1 MPKTSLNVKPNY
13 CPRWTMQHAVREVI
27 QNAQDCK
34 SLGGTAEYTHRGDTL
49 TVTSTGGGSLDERAL
64 VFGET
69 SKADDNR
76 AIGQFGDGL
85 KVALVVF
92 ARLGVAVRI
101 DTGRQFWTL
110 SVDDGVVH
118 VITRNKAAATH
129 RDRVVFEIPGVSPED
144 WREWRKGFLFL
155 TDCANAGPIGGYI
168 TPWGTVL
175 TDPSNRGCIYVQ
187 GILIERRDR
196 LSCGYNFDRGVVT
209 ISRDREVV
217 DGWMLENYIRYML
230 GHAAKSDAGAAA
242 VVMGMLS
249 NDSEDLRNLSNP
261 GAVFGSDFAAKALA
275 SFQGAHGNALAVSSQ
290 DEALKAGQN
299 GFSAVLVP
307 LALQKVLESA
317 GLPSVNAA
325 IDRRSTEIAET
336 YAIDSLASDE
346 SERLSNVL
354 GWLNSALAN
363 AGEPAAIVEVV
374 SFANPSLLGLH
385 DSGTGIVKLAR
396 RNLGDTGRTAAT
408 LIHEVAHRAG
418 GDGTAAHRQEIERL
432 FGLVA
437 AARFGV

>member
-1 MPKTSLNVKPNY
+1 MPKTSLNVKPSY

-34 SLGGTAEYTHRGDTL
+34 NLGGTAEYTHRGDTL

-69 SKADDNR
+69 SKADNSR

-118 VITRNKAAATH
+118 VVTRNKAAATH
-129 RDRVVFEIPGVSPED
+129 RDRAVFEIPGVSVDD
-144 WREWRKGFLFL
+144 WREWRKVFLFL
-155 TDCANAGPIGGYI
+155 SDGATNGHSTGYK

-175 TDPSNRGCIYVQ
+175 TDPCHKGCIYVQ

-196 LSCGYNFDRGVVT
+196 LACGYNFDRGVVT

-217 DGWMLENYIRYML
+217 DSWNMEYIIRHML
-230 GHAAKSDAGAAA
+230 GHAAKSDAGAA
-242 VVMGMLS
+242 VTVMGMLS

-261 GAVFGSDFAAKALA
+261 TAVFGSDFAAKALQ
-275 SFQGAHGNALAVSSQ
+275 SFQAAHGNALAVSSQ

-307 LALQKVLESA
+307 LALRKVLESA
-317 GLPSVNAA
+317 GLTSVEMA
-325 IDRRSTEIAET
+325 IDRRSTEIIEVHT
-336 YAIDSLASDE
+336 LSSLNADE
-346 SERLSNVL
+346 QERLNNVL
-354 GWLNSALAN
+354 GWLNSALAT
-363 AGEPAAIVEVV
+363 AGESTAIVEVV
-374 SFANPSLLGLH
+374 TFANTSLLGLH
-385 DSGTGIVKLAR
+385 DGATGIVKLAR
-396 RNLGDTGRTAAT
+396 RNLSDTGRTAAT

-418 GDGTAAHRQEIERL
+418 GDGTAEHRQEIERL

-437 AARFGV
+437 AARFGA

>member
-1 MPKTSLNVKPNY
+1 
-13 CPRWTMQHAVREVI
+13 
-27 QNAQDCK
+27 
-34 SLGGTAEYTHRGDTL
+34 
-49 TVTSTGGGSLDERAL
+49 

-69 SKADDNR
+69 SKADDSR

-110 SVDDGVVH
+110 SVDGGVVH
-118 VITRNKAAATH
+118 VVTRNKSLATH
-129 RDRVVFEIPGVSPED
+129 RDRVVFEIPGVSVED

-155 TDCANAGPIGGYI
+155 QGDSPAGYQ

-175 TDPSNRGCIYVQ
+175 TDPCHKGCIYVQ
-187 GILIERRDR
+187 GILVERRDR
-196 LSCGYNFDRGVVT
+196 LSCGYNFNRGVLT

-217 DGWMLENYIRYML
+217 DGWMLENYMRYML

-242 VVMGMLS
+242 VVMSMLS
-249 NDSEDLRNLSNP
+249 NDAEDLRNLSNP
-261 GAVFGSDFAAKALA
+261 AAVFGSDFAAKALA

-290 DEALKAGQN
+290 DEALRAGQN
-299 GFSAVLVP
+299 GFGAVLVP
-307 LALQKVLESA
+307 AALQKVLESA

-325 IDRRSTEIAET
+325 IDRRSTEVSEIHAV
-336 YAIDSLASDE
+336 DSLTEDE
-346 SERLSNVL
+346 RERFSNVL
-354 GWLNSALAN
+354 GWLNAALAN
-363 AGEPAAIVEVV
+363 AGEPTAVVEIVT
-374 SFANPSLLGLH
+374 FANPTLLGLH
-385 DSGTGIVKLAR
+385 DSSTGIVKLAR
-396 RNLGDTGRTAAT
+396 RNLSDTGRTAAT

-437 AARFGV
+437 AARFGA

>member
-1 MPKTSLNVKPNY
+1 MPKTSLNVKISY
-13 CPRWTMQHAVREVI
+13 CPRWTLQHAIREVV

-76 AIGQFGDGL
+76 TIGQFGDGL

-92 ARLGVAVRI
+92 ARLGVPVRI

-118 VITRNKAAATH
+118 VVTRNKSLATH
-129 RDRVVFEIPGVSPED
+129 RDRVVFEIPGVSGDD

-155 TDCANAGPIGGYI
+155 QNDSPAGHV

-175 TDPSNRGCIYVQ
+175 TDPCHKGCIYVQ

-196 LSCGYNFDRGVVT
+196 LSCGYNFDRGVLT

-217 DGWMLENYIRYML
+217 DGWMLENYMRYML

-249 NDSEDLRNLSNP
+249 NDAEDLRNLSNP
-261 GAVFGSDFAAKALA
+261 TAVFGSDFAAKALA

-290 DEALKAGQN
+290 DEALRAGQN

-317 GLPSVNAA
+317 GLPSVNTA
-325 IDRRSTEIAET
+325 IDRRSTEVAET
-336 YAIDSLASDE
+336 HGIDSLNSDE

-354 GWLNSALAN
+354 GWLNAALVN
-363 AGEPAAIVEVV
+363 AGEPAAVV
-374 SFANPSLLGLH
+374 DVVTFANPTLLGFH

-396 RNLGDTGRTAAT
+396 RNLSDTGRTAAT
-408 LIHEVAHRAG
+408 LIHEVAHHAG
-418 GDGTAAHRQEIERL
+418 GDGTSAHRQEIERL

-437 AARFGV
+437 AARFGA

>member
-1 MPKTSLNVKPNY
+1 MPKTSLNVKTSY
-13 CPRWTMQHAVREVI
+13 CPRWTMQHAVREVV

-34 SLGGTAEYTHRGDTL
+34 SLGGTAEYSHRGDTL
-49 TVTSTGGGSLDERAL
+49 TVISTGGGSLDERAL

-69 SKADDNR
+69 SKADDDR

-129 RDRVVFEIPGVSPED
+129 RDRVVFEIPGVSSDD
-144 WREWRKGFLFL
+144 WLEWRKGFLFL
-155 TDCANAGPIGGYI
+155 GDRGAAAGYK

-175 TDPSNRGCIYVQ
+175 TDAAHRGCIYVQ

-196 LSCGYNFDRGVVT
+196 LACGYNFDRGVVT

-217 DGWMLENYIRYML
+217 DSWNMEYIIRHML

-242 VVMGMLS
+242 TVMGMLS
-249 NDSEDLRNLSNP
+249 NDSEDLRNLGNP
-261 GAVFGSDFAAKALA
+261 FAVFGSEFAAKALQ
-275 SFQGAHGNALAVSSQ
+275 SFQAAHGSALAVSSQ

-299 GFSAVLVP
+299 GFTAVLVP
-307 LALQKVLESA
+307 QALRKVLESA

-325 IDRRSTEIAET
+325 IDRRSTEITET
-336 YAIDSLASDE
+336 HTIDSLASDE

-354 GWLNSALAN
+354 GWLNSALEN
-363 AGEPAAIVEVV
+363 AGETAAIVEVV
-374 SFANPSLLGLH
+374 TFANASLLGLH
-385 DSGTGIVKLAR
+385 DGATGIVKLAR
-396 RNLGDTGRTAAT
+396 RNLSDTGRTAAT

-437 AARFGV
+437 AARFGA

>member
-1 MPKTSLNVKPNY
+1 MPKTSLNVKVNY
-13 CPRWTMQHAVREVI
+13 CPRWTLQHAVREVV

-34 SLGGTAEYTHRGDTL
+34 SLGGTAEYSHRGDTL
-49 TVTSTGGGSLDERAL
+49 TITSTGGGSLDERAL

-69 SKADDNR
+69 SKADDSR

-92 ARLGVAVRI
+92 ARLGVAARI

-118 VITRNKAAATH
+118 VVTRNKSLATH
-129 RDRVVFEIPGVSPED
+129 RDRVVFEIPGVSGDD
-144 WREWRKGFLFL
+144 WREWRKGFLFM
-155 TDCANAGPIGGYI
+155 TDGIPSGYV

-175 TDPSNRGCIYVQ
+175 TDSSNRGCIYVQ

-196 LSCGYNFDRGVVT
+196 LSCGYNFDRGVLT

-217 DGWMLENYIRYML
+217 DSWTMEYTIRHML

-242 VVMGMLS
+242 VVMGMLG
-249 NDSEDLRNLSNP
+249 NDAEDLRNLSNP
-261 GAVFGSDFAAKALA
+261 TAVFGSDFAAKALQ

-290 DEALKAGQN
+290 DEALRAGQN

-307 LALQKVLESA
+307 AALQKVLESA

-325 IDRRSTEIAET
+325 IDRRSTEVSET
-336 YAIDSLASDE
+336 HAIDSLAEDE
-346 SERLSNVL
+346 RERLNNVL
-354 GWLNSALAN
+354 GWLNGALAN
-363 AGEPAAIVEVV
+363 AGEPTTVVEIVT
-374 SFANPSLLGLH
+374 FANPSLLGLH
-385 DSGTGIVKLAR
+385 DGVTGIVKLAR
-396 RNLGDTGRTAAT
+396 RNLSDTGRTAAT

-437 AARFGV
+437 AARFGA

>member
-1 MPKTSLNVKPNY
+1 MPKTSLNVKPSY

-27 QNAQDCK
+27 QNAQDCR

-69 SKADDNR
+69 SKADDSR

-101 DTGRQFWTL
+101 DTGKQFWTL

-118 VITRNKAAATH
+118 VVTRNKAAATH
-129 RDRVVFEIPGVSPED
+129 RDRVVFEIPGVSSED

-155 TDCANAGPIGGYI
+155 CGDFNAGYV

-175 TDPSNRGCIYVQ
+175 TDSNHRGCIYVQ

-196 LSCGYNFDRGVVT
+196 LACGYNFNRGVVT

-217 DGWMLENYIRYML
+217 DSWNMEYTIRHML

-242 VVMGMLS
+242 TVMSMLS
-249 NDSEDLRNLSNP
+249 NDAEDLRNLGNP
-261 GAVFGSDFAAKALA
+261 TAVFGQDFAAKALQ
-275 SFQGAHGNALAVSSQ
+275 SFQAAHGNALAVSSQ

-325 IDRRSTEIAET
+325 IDRRSTEVAET
-336 YAIDSLASDE
+336 HSVESLCDDE
-346 SERLSNVL
+346 SARLGSVL
-354 GWLNSALAN
+354 GWINAALAN
-363 AGEPAAIVEVV
+363 AGEPYAIVEIVT
-374 SFANPSLLGLH
+374 FANPSLLGLH
-385 DSGTGIVKLAR
+385 DSATGIVKLAR
-396 RNLGDTGRTAAT
+396 RNLSDTGRTAAT

-418 GDGTAAHRQEIERL
+418 GDGTAEHRQEIERL

-437 AARFGV
+437 AARFGA

>member
-34 SLGGTAEYTHRGDTL
+34 NLGGTAEYTHRGDTL

-69 SKADDNR
+69 SKADNSR

-118 VITRNKAAATH
+118 VVTRNKAAATH
-129 RDRVVFEIPGVSPED
+129 RDRVVFEIPGVSATD
-144 WREWRKGFLFL
+144 WAEWRKGFLFF
-155 TDCANAGPIGGYI
+155 NEGIPSGYK

-175 TDPSNRGCIYVQ
+175 TDAAHRGCIYVQ

-196 LSCGYNFDRGVVT
+196 LSCGYNFDRGTLT

-217 DGWMLENYIRYML
+217 DSWNMEYIIRHML
-230 GHAAKSDAGAAA
+230 GHAAKSDAGAA
-242 VVMGMLS
+242 VTVMGMLS

-261 GAVFGSDFAAKALA
+261 TAVFGSDFAAKALA

-299 GFSAVLVP
+299 GFNAVLVP
-307 LALQKVLESA
+307 AALQKVLESA
-317 GLPSVNAA
+317 GLPSVNTA
-325 IDRRSTEIAET
+325 IDRRSTEITESHS
-336 YAIDSLASDE
+336 IDSLNSDE

-354 GWLNSALAN
+354 GWLNAALAN
-363 AGEPAAIVEVV
+363 AGDPAAIVDVV
-374 SFANPSLLGLH
+374 TFANPTLLGLH
-385 DSGTGIVKLAR
+385 DSATGIVKLAR
-396 RNLGDTGRTAAT
+396 RNLSDTGRTAAT

-418 GDGTAAHRQEIERL
+418 GDGTSAHRQEIERL

>member
-1 MPKTSLNVKPNY
+1 MPKTSLNVKISY
-13 CPRWTMQHAVREVI
+13 CPRWTLQHAIREVV

-76 AIGQFGDGL
+76 TIGQFGDGL

-92 ARLGVAVRI
+92 ARLGVPVRI

-118 VITRNKAAATH
+118 VVTRNKSLATH
-129 RDRVVFEIPGVSPED
+129 RDRVVFEIPGVSGDD

-155 TDCANAGPIGGYI
+155 QNDSPAGHV

-175 TDPSNRGCIYVQ
+175 TDPCHKGCIYVQ

-196 LSCGYNFDRGVVT
+196 LSCGYNFDRGVLT

-217 DGWMLENYIRYML
+217 DGWMLENYMRYML

-249 NDSEDLRNLSNP
+249 NDAEDLRNLSNP
-261 GAVFGSDFAAKALA
+261 TAVFGSDFAAKALA

-290 DEALKAGQN
+290 DEALRAGQN

-307 LALQKVLESA
+307 AALQKVLESA

-325 IDRRSTEIAET
+325 IDRRSTEVSEIHAV
-336 YAIDSLASDE
+336 DSLAEDE
-346 SERLSNVL
+346 RERFSNVL
-354 GWLNSALAN
+354 GWLNSALVN
-363 AGEPAAIVEVV
+363 ADEPSAIVDVV
-374 SFANPSLLGLH
+374 TFANPTLLGLH
-385 DSGTGIVKLAR
+385 DSATGIVKLAR
-396 RNLGDTGRTAAT
+396 RNLSDTGRLAGT

-418 GDGTAAHRQEIERL
+418 GDGTPAHRQEIERL